1 MKDFTAGVD
10 AANTGCSARPH
21 RRRVPSACSTRSAS
35 DQASRCRGEVGH
47 LEGDLIIGAANASA
61 LVTLFDRASRY
72 LWVADLPD
80 GYHADGTL
88 AAVCEILDRS
98 QTVTA
103 SSRPRHVDDH
113 PGPTVD

>member
-1 MKDFTAGVD
+1 VFGPPAPKKSPLGLF
-10 AANTGCSARPH
+10 NPISLRPS
-21 RRRVPSACSTRSAS
+21 VALE
-35 DQASRCRGEVGH
+35 RGEVGH

-61 LVTLFDRASRY
+61 LVTLFDRASRC

-103 SSRPRHVDDH
+103 ASRPRHVDDH